1 MNLPQR
7 KAIFANNVYLNS
19 AVKGDNMEDQF
30 KDFYDVLRENLD
42 NYRGEYES
50 FIDYGPDIYELLTD
64 ILNEKSLNSK
74 LRMKICAA
82 LGYFVV
88 PFDIIPE
95 QIYGPHGYID
105 DIFLCSYVLK
115 EIQNEKGVVFLD
127 ELWNGDED
135 IEAVLD
141 VCYNQSKEIL
151 GDKVSEILNYVG
163 F

>member
-1 MNLPQR
+1 
-7 KAIFANNVYLNS
+7 
-19 AVKGDNMEDQF
+19 MENQF

-42 NYRGEYES
+42 SYRGEYER
-50 FIDYGPDIYELLTD
+50 FVDYGPDIYKLLTD
-64 ILNEKSLNSK
+64 ILNDKSLSPK
-74 LRMKICAA
+74 IRIKICAS

-115 EIQNEKGVVFLD
+115 EIQEEKGTAFLD
-127 ELWNGDED
+127 NFWEGDEE
-135 IEAVLD
+135 IEDVLE

-151 GDKVSEILNYVG
+151 GDKIQEILNYVG
-163 F
+163 MI